1 MAINILSFGLSQ
13 IDKVKKG
20 TFQVFERKKIEK
32 RDKNFFLLKSENEVL
47 WNLILFLIKCLN
59 VKNNK
64 IKNKK

>member
-32 RDKNFFLLKSENEVL
+32 RDKIFF
-47 WNLILFLIKCLN
+47 FIK
-59 VKNNK
+59 
-64 IKNKK
+64 I